1 MIVGGILL
9 LATLKEGLGFC
20 PVLLSFRAVHNRGL
34 SAEMK
39 WRRDSAS
46 RYKGKKL
53 SPSGGG
59 FFCLI
64 CLVQIEVYPVG
75 ESA

>member
-1 MIVGGILL
+1 
-9 LATLKEGLGFC
+9 
-20 PVLLSFRAVHNRGL
+20 
-34 SAEMK
+34 MK